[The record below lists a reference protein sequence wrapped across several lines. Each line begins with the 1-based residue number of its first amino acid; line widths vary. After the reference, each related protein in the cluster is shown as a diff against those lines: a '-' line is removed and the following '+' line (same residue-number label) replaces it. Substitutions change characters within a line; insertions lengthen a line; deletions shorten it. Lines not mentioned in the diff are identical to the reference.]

1 MVFQEVLEI
10 RTKQQ
15 SLRCTVTCTK
25 VTTIHSPFYCLP
37 REIRTSNNT
46 QGRIINKF
54 YLRDRGSFWE
64 RRFVKSLDTFET
76 FGTFQETFKF
86 VKPIKS
92 FGISV
97 DPPENYPRFVVI
109 FQMVSLART
118 WNQIVINQLTT
129 RVLIFKR
136 RSDLEISNCSKNV
149 TVSIE

>member
-1 MVFQEVLEI
+1 MVFLEVLEI

-15 SLRCTVTCTK
+15 PLRCAVTCMK
-25 VTTIHSPFYCLP
+25 VTTIHSPFYCLS
-37 REIRTSNNT
+37 REIRISDNT

-92 FGISV
+92 FGISA
-97 DPPENYPRFVVI
+97 DPPETYPRFVVI

-118 WNQIVINQLTT
+118 WNQIAINQLTT

-136 RSDLEISNCSKNV
+136 SSDLEISNCSKSV